1 MGISSIRGRDFN
13 DADRLGAP
21 EVAIVNEA
29 FAQSFFDS
37 ESILGNRFGINA
49 EDGSRLEIVGVV
61 EDSKWFDL
69 RENSLPM
76 YYRPFRQRA
85 APSAVIVASAP
96 GNLGPAMDALHELA
110 VQLQGRAE
118 LTEIVPFTTVVNRT
132 LVAER
137 VIAHVLSVLGVL
149 TLLIVAIGL
158 YSLIAFDVA
167 RRAPEIAIR
176 VALGATRTMV
186 AWIVGKRALAV
197 LGTGVLLGG
206 LLFLYGSRQVSNMVF
221 EVSPWDP
228 PSIAIG
234 ILSLACVAMA
244 ASFFAVLKALR
255 LSPSRVLQSE

>member
-1 MGISSIRGRDFN
+1 
-13 DADRLGAP
+13 
-21 EVAIVNEA
+21 
-29 FAQSFFDS
+29 
-37 ESILGNRFGINA
+37 
-49 EDGSRLEIVGVV
+49 
-61 EDSKWFDL
+61 
-69 RENSLPM
+69 
-76 YYRPFRQRA
+76 
-85 APSAVIVASAP
+85 
-96 GNLGPAMDALHELA
+96 MDALHELA